1 MKVEVAR
8 EKLLSNFEVYNHLV
22 DIQKENNWNFTL
34 GEDTNKKQRRK
45 RGNHLIDLE
54 IITRELSGFLIRT
67 GQSNDYTRENVVE
80 FMTGLNQYS
89 LMKIE
94 KLEILNRLPRTIVSL
109 FSVIEECDQR
119 FSDEQ
124 CNSMLELVQ
133 RCFPVAQ
140 EAVEE
145 DRMEV
150 EQEEEE
156 EEEEVI
162 AEQFE
167 MEELE
172 HETFAKIDEAEEQEE

>member
-1 MKVEVAR
+1 
-8 EKLLSNFEVYNHLV
+8 
-22 DIQKENNWNFTL
+22 
-34 GEDTNKKQRRK
+34 
-45 RGNHLIDLE
+45 
-54 IITRELSGFLIRT
+54 
-67 GQSNDYTRENVVE
+67 
-80 FMTGLNQYS
+80 
-89 LMKIE
+89 MKIE